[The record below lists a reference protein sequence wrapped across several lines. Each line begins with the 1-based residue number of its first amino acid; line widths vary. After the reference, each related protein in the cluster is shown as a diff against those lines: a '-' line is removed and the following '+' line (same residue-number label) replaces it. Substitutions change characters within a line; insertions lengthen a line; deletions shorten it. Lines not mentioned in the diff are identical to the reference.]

1 MGHVH
6 YMAAVAGLS
15 TSHVHEV
22 ESGWALDARRGAA
35 LPFARKL
42 TRTPE
47 KIGQADVDALRKVFS
62 EDEVVQLVFA
72 VCHFNTMNRLADAF
86 GVPLE
91 QGNVFGR
98 GDDRKV
104 YPVAPA
110 GTGVKPP
117 PPPAPP
123 AKPEPKP
130 EAEPEAKSPEAAPA
144 EPTAV
149 PAAAPAAT
157 SAKEPSASLAS
168 LLQRVGRGLEKA
180 VPRVP

>member
-22 ESGWALDARRGAA
+22 ESGWALDARRRAA

-91 QGNVFGR
+91 AGNVFGK
-98 GDDRKV
+98 GYDRKA

-117 PPPAPP
+117 PAPA
-123 AKPEPKP
+123 AKPEP
-130 EAEPEAKSPEAAPA
+130 EPPAPAAAPA
-144 EPTAV
+144 EPTA
-149 PAAAPAAT
+149 
-157 SAKEPSASLAS
+157 KEPPAGAAS
-168 LLQRVGRGLEKA
+168 LLQRVGRGLEEA

>member
-22 ESGWALDARRGAA
+22 ETGWALDARRGAA

-47 KIGQADVDALRKVFS
+47 KIEQADVDALRKVFS

-123 AKPEPKP
+123 ARPEAKPEPKP
-130 EAEPEAKSPEAAPA
+130 PEATPA

-149 PAAAPAAT
+149 PAAVPDAT
-157 SAKEPSASLAS
+157 SAKEPSAGLAS
-168 LLQRVGRGLEKA
+168 LLQRVGRGLEEA

>member
-22 ESGWALDARRGAA
+22 ESGWALDARRKAA

-47 KIGQADVDALRKVFS
+47 QIVQADVDALRKVFS
-62 EDEVVQLVFA
+62 EPEVVQLVFA
-72 VCHFNTMNRLADAF
+72 ICHFNTMNRLADAF

-91 QGNVFGR
+91 AGNVFGK
-98 GDDRKV
+98 GDDRRV
-104 YPVAPA
+104 SPVAPA

-117 PPPAPP
+117 PAAKPPPDAKPAPLPKTPEAQPEATPPASPAAQPAEATPPPPP
-123 AKPEPKP
+123 ASTETP
-130 EAEPEAKSPEAAPA
+130 AK
-144 EPTAV
+144 
-149 PAAAPAAT
+149 
-157 SAKEPSASLAS
+157 
-168 LLQRVGRGLEKA
+168 
-180 VPRVP
+180 

>member
-22 ESGWALDARRGAA
+22 ESGWALDARRQAA

-47 KIGQADVDALRKVFS
+47 KIAQADVDALRKVFS

-72 VCHFNTMNRLADAF
+72 ICHFNTMNRLADAF

-91 QGNVFGR
+91 QGNVFGK

-117 PPPAPP
+117 PPPAPA

-130 EAEPEAKSPEAAPA
+130 EAKSPEATPA

-149 PAAAPAAT
+149 PAAGPAGT
-157 SAKEPSASLAS
+157 SAKEPPADPAS
-168 LLQRVGRGLEKA
+168 LLERVRRGLEEA
-180 VPRVP
+180 VPRIP

>member
-22 ESGWALDARRGAA
+22 ESGWALDARRRAA

-47 KIGQADVDALRKVFS
+47 KIAQADVDALRKVFS

-91 QGNVFGR
+91 AGNVFGK

-110 GTGVKPP
+110 GTGGKPPP
-117 PPPAPP
+117 PPPAP
-123 AKPEPKP
+123 
-130 EAEPEAKSPEAAPA
+130 
-144 EPTAV
+144 
-149 PAAAPAAT
+149 APAA
-157 SAKEPSASLAS
+157 KPDPKPSVPTPPESTADVAS
-168 LLQRVGRGLEKA
+168 LLQRVRRGLAEA

>member
-117 PPPAPP
+117 PPAPA
-123 AKPEPKP
+123 AKPEPMP
-130 EAEPEAKSPEAAPA
+130 P
-144 EPTAV
+144 EPTA
-149 PAAAPAAT
+149 APTAPSADT
-157 SAKEPSASLAS
+157 SAKETSAGVAS
-168 LLQRVGRGLEKA
+168 LLQRVGRGLEEA